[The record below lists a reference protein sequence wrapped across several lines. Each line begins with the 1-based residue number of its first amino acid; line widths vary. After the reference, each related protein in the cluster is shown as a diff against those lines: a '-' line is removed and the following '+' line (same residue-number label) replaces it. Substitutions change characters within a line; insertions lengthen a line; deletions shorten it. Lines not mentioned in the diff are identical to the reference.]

1 MSYAIVRPKPSLFDK
16 YRIPGFG
23 KISPKPTNYQ
33 MRALCN
39 EQNMRMTRLRSPS
52 HKYRVDRRI
61 LDSLFLPLS
70 YRMGLLGGFLG
81 AEQVSTDDTI
91 VVSVRTNHPKTR
103 F

>member
-1 MSYAIVRPKPSLFDK
+1 
-16 YRIPGFG
+16 
-23 KISPKPTNYQ
+23 

-39 EQNMRMTRLRSPS
+39 EQNMRMTRLRSSS
-52 HKYRVDRRI
+52 HKYRVDRHI
-61 LDSLFLPLS
+61 LDPLFLPLS

-91 VVSVRTNHPKTR
+91 VVSVRTNHPKAR